1 VIATAPGTRQSS
13 DSNGDACLS
22 EWERCRPWI
31 EAALEYTGGTHTL
44 EDIEEA
50 IAAGRMGLI
59 ALERSALII
68 EVHIYPRLKALH
80 IFLAGGDLD
89 ELKSCDARMDA
100 TAKVLG
106 CSRIT
111 IAGRRGFVRT
121 LKDLGYRERW
131 SVLAKEIP

>member
-1 VIATAPGTRQSS
+1 MP
-13 DSNGDACLS
+13 
-22 EWERCRPWI
+22 
-31 EAALEYTGGTHTL
+31 YTGGTHTI
-44 EDIEEA
+44 EDVEDA
-50 IAAGRMGLI
+50 INGGRMGLI
-59 ALERSALII
+59 ALERSAFVI
-68 EVHIYPRLKALH
+68 EVHAYPRLRALH

-89 ELKSCDARMDA
+89 ELRSCDARMDA
-100 TAKVLG
+100 TAKALG